1 MKASAFHDAD
11 FSPIDLQNPVE
22 EFQGTC
28 KKQNDCLIVFVIHK
42 SVESCL

>member
-1 MKASAFHDAD
+1 VTHINYINFLGPEDDIMKASAFHDAD

-28 KKQNDCLIVFVIHK
+28 
-42 SVESCL
+42 